1 MTENEVFFAGVEL
14 ANDNPKLYEVISQ
27 FIQFINGDHYDPR
40 YMETAMRDYFG
51 MTKVQIDAWLKWY
64 FASRF
69 GRDSAEDVA
78 ALKDYAVD
86 VTIRNDPWPGLFEL
100 HRHDGPRW
108 PSIEEWL

>member
-1 MTENEVFFAGVEL
+1 MTENEVFFAGIGL
-14 ANDNPKLYEVISQ
+14 ANENPKLAEVIMQ
-27 FIQFINGDHYDPR
+27 FIAFINGNHYDPA

-69 GRDSAEDVA
+69 GRDSAETVA

-100 HRHDGPRW
+100 HRHDGPEW
-108 PSIEEWL
+108 PNIGDWL